1 MTTNSR
7 PNVLVR
13 LWLGFWRG
21 LTAFRMAVFN
31 ILFLIVLALVIR
43 VMFFSSDEIIVDA
56 QNTLVIEPEGVVV
69 EEFTGTPLDR
79 AINEALGQE
88 LPETRL
94 RDILAALAHAA
105 ADDRIV
111 QVLIK
116 TDKLWGL
123 APGMQTELAD
133 AFARFRD
140 SGKPVIAYGG
150 MLMQSQYILASM
162 ADEIWLDRDGM
173 LLFEGYARYRQY
185 YAEGLDKLEVDV
197 NLFRVGEFK
206 SAMEPFI
213 RNDMSEADRRAS
225 EAWLGD
231 LWQSWLDRVAIQRG
245 LPVEVLVELTENFS
259 DAAAAADGDLA
270 AMALERG
277 LVDRLVGRPE
287 LRGELANRGTG
298 DPETGFRQIDFET
311 YAEASREWHPR
322 ADKVGVIV
330 AQGTITEGTHP
341 PGTIGSES
349 TSRLI
354 RQAAGDDR
362 IKAVVLRIDSGGGS
376 AYASEVI
383 RSELMALREA
393 GKPVIVSM
401 SNVAASGGYWIA
413 MGADEVWA
421 YPTTLTG
428 SIGIFGFFPTFQDTL
443 AKIGVYTD
451 GVGTT
456 PLSGTFRADRALQE
470 PARELFQSFIE
481 HGYREFINLVAEYRH
496 MSPGEVDEVAQGRVW
511 TGTQA
516 QRRGLVDQLGTLDE
530 AIASAARSAGI
541 GEDFEVAYVEPRLS
555 PVEQFFVEMA
565 GASIRMAGVESM
577 ARGVSWLPHGLG
589 RQLLDDLRLVFS
601 QAQSGRPGVMAHC
614 LCTPPG
620 SARFQ

>member
-1 MTTNSR
+1 MTSNSR

-21 LTAFRMAVFN
+21 LSAIRIAVFN
-31 ILFLIVLALVIR
+31 ILFLIVLALIIR
-43 VMFFSSDEIIVDA
+43 VLFFSSDEILVDE
-56 QNTLVIEPEGVVV
+56 QTTLVIEPEGVVV
-69 EEFTGTPLDR
+69 EEYTGTPLDR
-79 AINEALGQE
+79 AINQALGQE

-94 RDILAALAHAA
+94 RDILAALDYAK
-105 ADDRIV
+105 DDERIV
-111 QVLIK
+111 QVLIR

-123 APGMQTELAD
+123 YPGMQTELAD

-140 SGKPVIAYGG
+140 SGKKVIAYGG
-150 MLMQSQYILASM
+150 AMMQSQYMLASM

-185 YAEGLDKLEVDV
+185 YAEGLDKLKVDV
-197 NLFRVGEFK
+197 NLFRVGEYK

-213 RNDMSEADRRAS
+213 RNDMSEADRRAT
-225 EAWLGD
+225 EVWMGD
-231 LWQSWLDRVAIQRG
+231 LWQSWLDRVAINRG

-259 DAAAAADGDLA
+259 DAVAAADGDLA

-277 LVDRLVGRPE
+277 LVDRLASRPE
-287 LRGELANRGTG
+287 VRAELANRGAA
-298 DPETGFRQIDFET
+298 DPERGFRQIDFES
-311 YAEASREWHPR
+311 YAAASRQWHPR
-322 ADKVGVIV
+322 ADRVGIIV
-330 AQGTITEGTHP
+330 AQGVITEGDQP
-341 PGTIGSES
+341 QGTIGSES

-354 RQAAGDDR
+354 RQAANDDR

-376 AYASEVI
+376 AFASEII
-383 RSELMALREA
+383 RNELMALKEA
-393 GKPVIVSM
+393 GKPVVVSM

-443 AKIGVYTD
+443 AQIGIHTD

-456 PLSGTFRADRALQE
+456 PLSGTLRADRALQE
-470 PARELFQSFIE
+470 PARELIQSFIE

-496 MSPGEVDEVAQGRVW
+496 MQVDEVDDVAQGRVW

-516 QRRGLVDQLGTLDE
+516 QRRGLVDQLGTLEE
-530 AIASAARSAGI
+530 AVASAARSAGI
-541 GEDFEVAYVEPRLS
+541 GEDYEVDYVERRLS
-555 PVEQFFVEMA
+555 PVEQFFVDMA
-565 GASIRMAGVESM
+565 GASIRMAGVDSM
-577 ARGVSWLPHGLG
+577 RGLASWLPAGLG
-589 RQLLDDLRLVFS
+589 RQLLDDLRLVYS

-614 LCTPPG
+614 LCEAP
-620 SARFQ
+620 R

>member
-1 MTTNSR
+1 MTSNSR

-43 VMFFSSDEIIVDA
+43 ILFFSSDEIIVDA
-56 QNTLVIEPEGVVV
+56 QTTLVIEPDGVVV
-69 EEFTGTPLDR
+69 EEYTGAPLDR

-94 RDILAALAHAA
+94 RDILAALEHAA
-105 ADDRIV
+105 DDDRIV
-111 QVLIK
+111 QVLVR

-133 AFARFRD
+133 AFARFRE
-140 SGKPVIAYGG
+140 SGKTVIAHGG
-150 MLMQSQYILASM
+150 MMMQSQYMLASM

-173 LLFEGYARYRQY
+173 LLFDGYSQYRQY
-185 YAEGLDKLEVDV
+185 YAEGLDKLKVDV
-197 NLFRVGEFK
+197 NLFRVGEYK

-213 RNDMSEADRRAS
+213 RNDMSEADRRAT

-231 LWQSWLDRVAIQRG
+231 LWQNWLDRVALHRG

-259 DAAAAADGDLA
+259 DAVEAADGDLA

-277 LVDRLVGRPE
+277 LVDRLVSRPE
-287 LRGELANRGTG
+287 LRAELANSGTG
-298 DPETGFRQIDFET
+298 DPDTGFRQIDFET
-311 YAEASREWHPR
+311 YAAASREWHPR
-322 ADKVGVIV
+322 ADRVGIIV
-330 AQGTITEGTHP
+330 AQGAITEGNQP
-341 PGTIGSES
+341 QGTIGSES

-354 RQAAGDDR
+354 RQAARDDR
-362 IKAVVLRIDSGGGS
+362 IKAVVLRVNSGGGS
-376 AYASEVI
+376 AFASEVI
-383 RSELMALREA
+383 RNELMALKES

-443 AKIGVYTD
+443 AQIGIHTD

-456 PLSGTFRADRALQE
+456 PLSGALRADRELQE
-470 PARELFQSFIE
+470 PARNLFQSFIE
-481 HGYREFINLVAEYRH
+481 HGYREFITLVAEHRR
-496 MSPGEVDEVAQGRVW
+496 MSVEEVDQVAQGRVW

-516 QRRGLVDQLGTLDE
+516 QRRGLVDQLGTLEE
-530 AIASAARSAGI
+530 AVASAARSAGI
-541 GEDFEVAYVEPRLS
+541 GEDYQVQYVERRLS
-555 PVEQFFVEMA
+555 AFEQFFVDMA
-565 GASIRMAGVESM
+565 GASIRMAGIDSM
-577 ARGVSWLPHGLG
+577 RGLAGWLPPGIG
-589 RQLLDDLRLVFS
+589 RQMIDELRLVFS
-601 QAQSGRPGVMAHC
+601 QAESGRPGVMAHC
-614 LCTPPG
+614 LCEAP
-620 SARFQ
+620 R

>member
-1 MTTNSR
+1 MTSNSR
-7 PNVLVR
+7 PNILVR

-31 ILFLIVLALVIR
+31 ILFLIVLALIIR
-43 VMFFSSDEIIVDA
+43 VLFFSSDEIIVDA
-56 QNTLVIEPEGVVV
+56 QSTLVIEPEGMVV
-69 EEFTGTPLDR
+69 EEYTGTPLDR

-94 RDILAALAHAA
+94 RDILAALDYA
-105 ADDRIV
+105 ADDERIV
-111 QVLIK
+111 QVLVR
-116 TDKLWGL
+116 TDKLWAL
-123 APGMQTELAD
+123 PPGMQTELAD
-133 AFARFRD
+133 AFSRFRE
-140 SGKPVIAYGG
+140 SGKQVIAHGG
-150 MLMQSQYILASM
+150 MMMQSQYMLASM

-173 LLFEGYARYRQY
+173 LLFDGYARYRQY
-185 YAEGLDKLEVDV
+185 YAEGLEKLKVDV
-197 NLFRVGEFK
+197 NLFRVGEYK

-213 RNDMSEADRRAS
+213 RNDMSEADRRAT
-225 EAWLGD
+225 ELWMGD
-231 LWQSWLDRVAIQRG
+231 LWQSWLDQVALHRG

-259 DAAAAADGDLA
+259 TAVTAADGDLA

-277 LVDRLVGRPE
+277 LVDRLVSRPE
-287 LRGELANRGTG
+287 VRAELANSGAS
-298 DPETGFRQIDFET
+298 DPERGFRQIDFET
-311 YAEASREWHPR
+311 YAAASRQWHPR
-322 ADKVGVIV
+322 ADRVGVIV
-330 AQGTITEGTHP
+330 AQGAITEGDQP
-341 PGTIGSES
+341 QGTIGSES

-354 RQAAGDDR
+354 RQAARDDR
-362 IKAVVLRIDSGGGS
+362 VKAVVLRIDSGGGS
-376 AYASEVI
+376 AFASEII
-383 RSELMALREA
+383 RNELMALKET
-393 GKPVIVSM
+393 GKPVVVSM

-443 AKIGVYTD
+443 AQIGIHTD

-456 PLSGTFRADRALQE
+456 PLSGALRADRALQE

-496 MSPGEVDEVAQGRVW
+496 MPVEEVDGVAQGRVW
-511 TGTQA
+511 TGSQA

-541 GEDFEVAYVEPRLS
+541 GDDYEVDYVERRLS
-555 PVEQFFVEMA
+555 PVQQFFVDMA
-565 GASIRMAGVESM
+565 GASVRMAGVDSM
-577 ARGVSWLPHGLG
+577 GGLASWLQVGPG

-601 QAQSGRPGVMAHC
+601 QARSGRPGVMAHC
-614 LCTPPG
+614 MCQAP
-620 SARFQ
+620 R